1 MGEGLTL
8 FRIRGIPVRVQA
20 SWLFV
25 YGLISWS
32 LSVGYFPRVLPDVPV
47 LTHWAT
53 GFLAALLLFV
63 SVFLHELSHTLVARH
78 HGVGVSAITLHI
90 FGGVSELQDEPPSPA
105 TEFWIAIVGPA
116 TSFVL
121 AAVAAVAASLV
132 PGGSVPAAVLGYLI
146 VVNALVG
153 IFNLVPGFPL
163 DGGRVLRAALWR
175 MKGDLRRATE
185 IASRVGTSVA
195 VLLMALGAVRA
206 FTGDFLG
213 GVWFVLIGLFLRQAS
228 TGSYRQLVVRRMLEP
243 VRVRDVM
250 TREVITLDPGMPL
263 TRAVDDFFWRH
274 HVSSF
279 PVATDGRLL
288 GILSLRRFAE
298 LPRERW
304 AATTVGDVMTPLG
317 PALTA
322 APGDDLWTT
331 FQKLSSNGLGR
342 IAVLDGTRLVGYL
355 STKDVMHVL
364 AVVSTGRPP
373 AQSA

>member
-1 MGEGLTL
+1 
-8 FRIRGIPVRVQA
+8 
-20 SWLFV
+20 
-25 YGLISWS
+25 
-32 LSVGYFPRVLPDVPV
+32 VPV

-279 PVATDGRLL
+279 PVLEGDRVV
-288 GILSLRRFAE
+288 GIVALDRVKALPPEARDTARAREVMLPLSE
-298 LPRERW
+298 
-304 AATTVGDVMTPLG
+304 
-317 PALTA
+317 ALTV
-322 APGDDLWTT
+322 APGDSLWHALE
-331 FQKLSSNGLGR
+331 KLTRNGLGR
-342 IAVLDGTRLVGYL
+342 VAVLAGGRLVGYL
-355 STKDVMHVL
+355 SLKDVAHVL
-364 AVVSTGRPP
+364 AVARHSPP
-373 AQSA
+373 PR